1 MSVTFFILSFNISFV
16 LCFLISL
23 FFIRKISP
31 SQSPANRVHTMPFH
45 TASYWGKAHQMLL
58 QGWPGSSTAVYVVAV
73 LLVFF
78 LAILAECL
86 AHVNLVK
93 SSSNR
98 VAGCLF
104 TAGMRAVRAGIASMA
119 ILAVM
124 SYNAGI
130 FIATIVGHAV
140 GYAFLKI

>member
-1 MSVTFFILSFNISFV
+1 
-16 LCFLISL
+16 
-23 FFIRKISP
+23 
-31 SQSPANRVHTMPFH
+31 MPFH

-140 GYAFLKI
+140 GYGETYFPNKHVAFQSCGLILFAISIVELEE